1 MTPPVH
7 ARSSALWLAHSFNT
21 AIFAFRSTCTA
32 AVASFTSLQGSTF
45 GASTADEDEPAPW
58 ADATEAALPVSI
70 KSIFLPPLFAPS
82 SFSWASLTAG
92 EMVSTR
98 LHWPIAF
105 STASSFSLDFVQSM
119 ICRLW
124 HEEGGGR
131 EGEGEEKRS
140 GRHSVR
146 EHGQVV
152 YRRLLLL

>member
-45 GASTADEDEPAPW
+45 GVSTADEDEDEPARW

-105 STASSFSLDFVQSM
+105 STASSFSLNFAQSM

-124 HEEGGGR
+124 VREGGGR
-131 EGEGEEKRS
+131 EGGG
-140 GRHSVR
+140 GRT
-146 EHGQVV
+146 E
-152 YRRLLLL
+152 L